1 MLKAISQSIFII
13 QQAIHTTQTGDGN
26 ENAKTSRQSMKRKHH
41 NAFKRCQNVF
51 SNVRLWSWES
61 ERENGVQ
68 TADGKARIGFVW
80 RYLNQQQVSNIVS
93 HSNNWIIV
101 CRALCR
107 LGDDEWIESE
117 MIAAHAMKVNDF
129 QNEYRRMREGVLAS
143 VNRKHVID
151 VGWIVQSFKDIAKL
165 DDESLPLFELGK
177 VSDERRNSW
186 LITDS
191 EIVEELRKA

>member
-1 MLKAISQSIFII
+1 
-13 QQAIHTTQTGDGN
+13 
-26 ENAKTSRQSMKRKHH
+26 MKRKHH

-51 SNVRLWSWES
+51 SNVRIWSWES

-68 TADGKARIGFVW
+68 TAAGMARVGFVW

-177 VSDERRNSW
+177 VSEDRRSYW
-186 LITDS
+186 LLTDS
-191 EIVEELRKA
+191 EIVEELRKAG

>member
-1 MLKAISQSIFII
+1 
-13 QQAIHTTQTGDGN
+13 
-26 ENAKTSRQSMKRKHH
+26 MKRKHH

-61 ERENGVQ
+61 MRDDGVQ
-68 TADGKARIGFVW
+68 TAHGMARVGFVW
-80 RYLNQQQVSNIVS
+80 RDLNQQQVSNIVS

-165 DDESLPLFELGK
+165 DDETLPLFELGK
-177 VSDERRNSW
+177 VSEERRSYW
-186 LITDS
+186 LMTDS
-191 EIVEELRKA
+191 TIAEELRLSA